1 VSVFQDLTAIEIP
14 QIMKN
19 LKIEPATQGTSPV
32 VSVVEISEPTSV
44 SQSLEVIQQDVVK
57 LESKP
62 LRVRRVVIRLGSAV
76 VLFHSTNLAVRT
88 RTRLHADFVAFTAFG
103 PQSVGAVNGLEV
115 GPDRILMTRPDTEV
129 EFVVAAGYESVAFLV
144 PPEDL
149 RTHLRDRQREEEC
162 PFGTS
167 VSRGIELLTPGPA
180 DARRLYRWGR
190 KLSKTAAQQPE
201 ILNLP
206 QTQAVA
212 QVELFENLLTTLG
225 SVIQAELS
233 PHDVTRQSHSQ
244 IVKLVQDYVVRH
256 AAERLHITDLC
267 EAAGVSERTLQYAF
281 REVMGM
287 TPVAYL
293 TRLRLHRVRASLL
306 AANPGTTTVTNE
318 ALCWGFWH
326 FGDFSCAYKKC
337 FGELPSETLRRRR

>member
-1 VSVFQDLTAIEIP
+1 
-14 QIMKN
+14 
-19 LKIEPATQGTSPV
+19 
-32 VSVVEISEPTSV
+32 
-44 SQSLEVIQQDVVK
+44 
-57 LESKP
+57 
-62 LRVRRVVIRLGSAV
+62 LGRAV

-88 RTRLHADFVAFTAFG
+88 RTRLHADFVACTAFG

-129 EFVVAAGYESVAFLV
+129 EFVVAAGYQSVAFLV

-149 RTHLRDRQREEEC
+149 RTHLRDRQREEDY
-162 PFGTS
+162 PFCTDGLP
-167 VSRGIELLTPGPA
+167 GIELLKPSPA

-190 KLSKTAAQQPE
+190 KLTKIAAQQPE

-206 QTQAVA
+206 QTRAFVQA
-212 QVELFENLLTTLG
+212 ELFENLLATLG
-225 SVIQAELS
+225 SVVRAELA
-233 PHDVTRQSHSQ
+233 PHDVTRQNHSR
-244 IVKLVQDYVVRH
+244 IVKLVQDYVLRH

-293 TRLRLHRVRASLL
+293 TRLRLHRVREGLL
-306 AANPGTTTVTNE
+306 AANHGTTTVTNE
-318 ALCWGFWH
+318 ALRWGFWH
-326 FGDFSCAYKKC
+326 FGDFSCAYKRC
-337 FGELPSETLRRRR
+337 FGELPSETLRRNC